1 MKISNELESVYRSTI
16 TQKLDKKTKSLQFLP
31 KCLEEISKLKFVQF
45 SDKKLKTAY
54 LVDMIHN
61 MILKYYFKKEN
72 KFTINASVL
81 KQKYGH
87 EYKSY
92 VDFLIYKNIIKMK
105 CNYKAGVTSR
115 IYELNSI
122 IFKEQISRIK
132 NEDKFLLKKYK
143 KKIYDTIDFVKQ
155 EESSIKPEIREKLIS
170 DLFSVE
176 IDFERSIFSLIF

>member
-72 KFTINASVL
+72 KFTINATVL

-92 VDFLIYKNIIKMK
+92 VDFLIYKNFIMILKII
-105 CNYKAGVTSR
+105 N
-115 IYELNSI
+115 
-122 IFKEQISRIK
+122 
-132 NEDKFLLKKYK
+132 
-143 KKIYDTIDFVKQ
+143 
-155 EESSIKPEIREKLIS
+155 
-170 DLFSVE
+170 
-176 IDFERSIFSLIF
+176 